1 MYLLHIGGNI
11 LDGRDRGIRN
21 LCRMTFTVSLLITG
35 CRGAQENEG
44 NIGTD
49 CLVEGQVEPDTPLF
63 FTEIESPVFFPG
75 YIFIHPS
82 YSTCPI

>member
-1 MYLLHIGGNI
+1 
-11 LDGRDRGIRN
+11 
-21 LCRMTFTVSLLITG
+21 MTFTVSLLITG
-35 CRGAQENEG
+35 RRGDKENEG
-44 NIGTD
+44 NNDTD